1 MPAPKRDS
9 QHRTRARGIARPRDG
24 SLDHRER
31 KHDSIPAANVA
42 SVLSLPPLESQE
54 HHASS
59 PAFMYEPQ
67 PGRALSTGNLSPAPT
82 PLSMVELPHL
92 VAEVG
97 PELAMRE
104 SLWMEGPCL
113 IASALGT
120 DIPVKA
126 TQVSFEE
133 SALDSFTDHGDVSQV
148 KMADQDK
155 ETEDRKDAKHREP
168 LTGTE
173 VVEIFAKKRH
183 LGKLQFFHLQAVNNG
198 PFRPYDLRVVPPNR
212 AGTEHFIFSPSSVLH
227 VQDGC
232 SAGLLSLAEW
242 HREAILWRAL
252 QDIPF
257 FRDYLLRKA
266 FIRWH
271 RSVCKITLQRKG
283 EVLQGLLLM
292 AVPQFRDALFQ
303 FSRLIEEL
311 KGVHWLPQ
319 DECKTYT
326 LLDFQNALM
335 KKNQECRRLL
345 EIFLQYRALILN
357 MVQEDSYGAHQEL
370 QLLVEHSQLSQRSQ
384 PLYLQLAHLR
394 DLRKELGRAE
404 YVLQQLGNMAA
415 LADHMIVQG
424 IVTIAH
430 REVTSFLNNV
440 MKRVQPQ
447 QGSLFQAE
455 LIFGADGQP
464 TLFPPMHLFQE
475 VLRGALL
482 SVANSAL
489 QVFDTCS
496 YCLDAKESVS
506 ASTSLTSAAQ
516 ELSPDLSLTCT
527 SGSNCITAFGEKDSE
542 PTGVSSFSS
551 KREPHCVLS
560 APRLVLPK
568 LTPLMVQGQRLRG
581 QYYPLSSKQLEWQLS
596 LNAGAKE
603 VQKEQA
609 RISQEAG
616 LEIQQLCEGLSW
628 LVDIHLF
635 TSQWSPA
642 SLETMRGMPALRY
655 EEHIQKV
662 RFWTDRVRTVPPSLT
677 TSNKLLIVTCSHIQE
692 KIGPLL
698 NSIEE
703 DVLTLLN
710 EELKLRSENLI
721 LELKR
726 AVEGL
731 RVEPTDFN
739 DFTHY
744 ASMVKR
750 CAKMSDDMQHQLEYL
765 HSLQETVRTNY
776 RQMTPDELLLEEQML
791 DLWDIFVPL
800 LKQGADTVCQRLPSM
815 ADTLDNTFSSLAH
828 DLDEMVTK
836 ATSGP
841 YLDPTQNAA
850 QMLNKLKIMCR
861 QVYAV
866 SARLTELSRTSKS
879 LRGNPLD
886 LTFVTTAKQKM
897 EARKGLWE
905 LMTVSTSQI
914 QEWRL
919 LLFSKFVVSRAQE
932 KVDEWLQ
939 QAVSL
944 ARTIPSRDAVLQ
956 ETLGILER
964 FNQQLPVLAK
974 LSSPTLKHKHWRNIF
989 KGMGLLYAPEWNLTV
1004 ADLMSKKLREHQ
1016 NKISKICQEAKA
1028 EADMEQAFRKL
1039 QRRWEGALFRL
1050 AKFIVTVWQEDKPQ
1064 LGATRRK
1071 KPTNGLVSNY
1081 QTPIQHSRDSGT
1093 FTIIGLETLLAQTQ
1107 DSVMTLS
1114 NMLLSP
1120 HVAEFRLEVEHWV
1133 QLLQEL
1139 EELLDFFERY
1149 QQKWVFLSKMFYE
1162 TTVSVQKAELLNRFL
1177 PVDKTFKEIIQ
1188 TTLRDPHVL
1197 NIVRLRKTT
1206 ELTCCFHGHSL
1217 RVLLI
1222 EGLSTMEGISNQ
1234 LLYLLGSPRRE
1245 FPRLC
1250 FLSDGEVIKLLS
1262 LHPTPSAL
1270 LPLVRKCFRGVR
1282 WLEVDSKTD
1291 MPSDVTDL
1299 SSGLDLSDTQM
1310 CVRGVYGSVREH
1322 VPFLCPLEPNL
1333 NPLVWLC
1340 LLELQ
1345 LQQAMKQLMKQ
1356 CAVARHQFE
1365 LLEPDPEWEKKVGDS
1380 LSHDP
1385 FRYTSPSSS
1394 LRKEEGKE
1402 AKGVNDLPS
1411 MWSIL
1416 SDYPLQCLLVT
1427 EEALWCSEVRT
1438 AYKASAPVKWSRI
1451 KAQNASKLQSLCQAI
1466 QDGITGDIDKSMTT
1480 QRMVTVLHALVLLT
1494 MNHSQQLSRLM
1505 EVKCDLE
1512 SSFEWQSLMKYHL
1525 ITDTQNESTTQEGHH
1540 DLCYVEILGTQ
1551 LPYGYEYLGPEHWI
1565 LVNTPSTDRAILGI
1579 LLALTSYRCGFVSGP
1594 CMSGKRKTVVQLGR
1608 ALGRQVISLQCC
1620 VNTSPSVVQ
1629 QMLFGALQTGAWLV
1643 LDCVDLMTQGVLS
1656 QLGQHL
1662 SDIHQS
1668 LSILQRNTQQKG
1680 FETHT
1685 KPLSSF
1691 SNPDGDGTVSP
1702 RDSHGDIWKECR
1714 KSNELECQISFS
1726 GENIFAK
1733 LSYGC
1738 VIISSR
1744 GYTTEVPEN
1753 LRVATRPISL
1763 AHPDYRIITE
1773 VMLVSLGFSDAVSI
1787 SRRLISLFSLAKD
1800 SLCLPDSVSGEQT
1813 SWMVLLRNVIA
1824 ASGTHL
1830 RSNSRLDVH
1839 MEKVLR
1845 EEPDAPR
1852 LPLDGI
1858 LNPPETDGGDKCPQS
1873 THYKSANQSAA
1884 LMQAVLEEQA
1894 VVNSV
1899 LSILLSAI
1907 FEQKKASQFRTI
1919 FEEIFPV
1926 ARSHPILQQYIEEE
1940 GEQNILK
1947 TAVTEELQQTGF
1959 HADTKV
1965 LRNALTLYQAMKL
1978 SRAVLLVGPAG
1989 SGKTTCYRALAG
2001 ALRRL
2006 AARAEEAEFDEDL
2019 TCEGDGME
2027 TDYQSST
2034 SNWSSVDTV
2043 VLFPNAL
2050 SHEELFGGCYEQQGS
2065 WWDGAF
2071 TKVLRG
2077 SEQHDLSATTTS
2089 KKKKTGG
2096 QTRKGKWLVMDG
2108 EPLGQPGWLDSF
2120 STLCNPEDPFLCLSS
2135 GEKVRPSHKELKLLA
2150 EVTDLGDA
2158 APSAVTRCNLVYLSG
2173 KDLWKAVWKVEMDA
2187 LYREHSLDQGTLK
2200 MWNRLAEDIFSSTLT
2215 FIRHKALTPVMH
2227 SEGDGSSKFSKG
2239 ITYGLQEVNSFIRI
2253 LHALLEQFGKGRG
2266 LKATPRMTDKREM
2279 NPVGAHPTCTDA
2291 LIPST
2296 QQEIQ
2301 ARNLF
2306 LVAYIWGFGGHL
2318 HPRHWPQFD
2327 LLAREALFESRYRVE
2342 VPSEGTVFEHF
2353 FNLSEGMMGDTSNP
2367 INCSRSKSPQMV
2379 YTTVPQYE
2387 KYAYLLDLMLE
2398 AKQPAMLVGEAG
2410 SGKTMLC
2417 HSLLSQDRAHIRL
2430 PASPRLRSTDLRNVL
2445 ESMGC
2450 QKTRLGTMGTM
2461 IKQPGLLLFVDDL
2474 HEAPCDAFGKTS
2486 MALETL
2492 RQCISRG
2499 GVLTSD
2505 GYHFKLFSSGA
2516 ISYLGTCRTSGVGN
2530 QSDCNRIS
2538 SRLSRHFSILVLPS
2552 LSVDVLFSI
2561 HSPQLQNWL
2570 KEFPCMPRYMDMAR
2584 CIITATL
2591 DLYYAVCEQF
2601 QPNVHRPHFLFSMHD
2616 LQKVFHGIC
2625 LWAPR
2630 NSNRQSLQKK
2640 ISLRVLHSS
2649 SALPCFAPATLG
2661 PAANMLNIA
2670 RLWMHECLRTF
2681 GDRLCSED
2689 EGQALVSLI
2698 AKVSERHYSSRMT
2711 VKPQTARAEDTPCAA
2726 STRPSTHIPPP
2737 TPTDYQKT
2745 SHQRPSTPNQPAK
2758 SPLPIKAET
2767 HTEQEEQAECSDRVS
2782 SSDSSSWGS
2791 SEDDLFGE
2799 IYPQKQEND
2808 KKKHVKK
2815 PLKKDVSLFQPT
2827 QLISSSHQALDPSPP
2842 KGPKPVNQSDWK
2854 RSHKLCEQTPQT
2866 EPSPARPLV
2875 PLQLLQDMETTIQH
2889 VVFSVEL
2896 LEPLPSMSQQHNFKR
2911 NSAYLER
2918 DLGLLVQQLAFTV
2931 KSKGEEEE
2939 EEFDD
2944 NYRSTSSYTVHRQR
2958 VCQLVHVLR
2967 ALLIPGGHG
2976 ALFGAVRGTGRKTTV
2991 RLAAYLTGYQLIE
3004 VHPGNE
3010 SQLRE
3015 MLREAGGQAGVHG
3028 GNVVILVHEETSQ
3041 AARDELIVVMA
3052 DGTFPGLY
3060 SDEELKNLVLRINA
3074 LIKNSRNR
3082 LRDDQA
3088 LEKYFR
3094 QTQRNVHVFLLLPFS
3109 PDTSEMLPENASV
3122 TLAVAHMTKA
3132 LSLCCCVEVYQPW
3145 STQSLVEAAFCRLRE
3160 SLQIPD
3166 TESKV
3171 DRDVLVGSI
3180 SEAMAGIHQ
3189 SACKYASILHPDLQP
3204 FSPQTFLE
3212 LIAHFFHLCSHLC
3225 EQGRGQANRVSTIL
3239 ARVKDMTDTAEQN
3252 SQEVVR
3258 LKRKI
3263 AETQKCLYPLQ
3274 RVTDTE
3280 RTLCERARQ
3289 HCLLEENRLS
3299 HLEEQTH
3306 QAQQQAEDAFKE
3318 VSPLYQTALDA
3329 LQSLST
3335 SDLVE
3340 VRRYRFP
3347 PDGVII
3353 VMDAICLLFNRPRN
3367 WESSKQLLGQS
3378 NFFQELEFFD
3388 RSMLSDDLFRQ
3399 LGQIVPQRA
3408 FLPESVRGVS
3418 RACESLCRWVRAVY
3432 QYACVQRHMAPQ
3444 EARKK
3449 QLEVRMAESRARL
3462 RVARLQ
3468 EEEARE
3474 QLEDMERQQQF
3485 LRMDLEE
3492 LTTQLRKA
3500 ETLERKAAAAVQ
3512 QVQCHITDW
3521 TAAAKGSNT
3530 HTYQWICPKWNPIP
3544 YIVHYLG
3551 PGQETEMNNQT
3562 ISGDALLLAAT
3573 ITYLGPFLPDVRM
3586 VLLGKWREL
3595 CLSGHININPEDPR
3609 TSLLPNPASVA
3620 PGPLEAPLHV
3630 PIPMGAELQ
3639 MALARAVGVDHRQV
3653 LGVPPRLV
3661 LKLLL
3666 WGYRGPWAQHWPLL
3680 ADAQQ
3685 HEMSAQ
3691 AMLLTGH
3698 LPGDDTTAQREG
3710 EYELVVSADDPDLLD
3725 KVRQGSEKGLRVLVT
3740 HVERAVPSPEF
3751 LEVLMRPAGSHSPGL
3766 RRPVQT
3772 AHPEFCLFLSTPLPV
3787 RLILNEIHPSILS
3800 EVYVIDLSLSSTE
3813 VQELMLTEL
3822 VQSECLELW
3831 VQHCLV
3837 NTDKKALQD
3846 KLCQEEVSLMEYI
3859 LQSFTPLLQ
3868 DPEFLPRVSACQ
3880 TASQKLQAEI
3890 MELSLELERHKPLLA
3905 DFHRVAGLATALYQ
3919 ALQEVARLSPF
3930 YLFPLRNF
3938 LFAVRGTL
3946 VLKGRPDVTFS
3957 GEVVTG
3963 AVMAEITHRMVSH
3976 LLAQYRPCLFQSHA
3990 TLLRLLV
3997 SVALFLHN
4005 EDCSE
4010 VERLAFLRGLGD
4022 MDLPVDASTPTSPPP
4037 STSPSQHH
4045 VLPSWVPPH
4054 THTEVLRLH
4063 NIPAFTGLLSSLATS
4078 PSQWQEYL
4086 RFPSSTVVG
4095 PVPCRS
4101 HSHLSTLQRALLWK
4115 TMLPHCLAAVAED
4128 LAACHLGQPVRSA
4141 VAGAPHTGSP
4151 EALSRFLN
4159 KHNGPVIVTLP
4170 GPSRDGWA
4178 SIQPL
4183 HWLKQVSQYQT
4194 DKRGVKVISFGAKC
4208 QKEVIL
4214 SALKIAVRDGNWLVF
4229 NNCHLLDQWDDEV
4242 VCQLN
4247 QLISCAAKGH
4257 QTDVETEGL
4266 IPVGLCAG
4274 SRVHPRFRLWF
4285 ITRGYNPLSIPASM
4299 RVCALRLVCDSP
4311 WDVKEELCSSLRQVV
4326 SVTSSA
4332 PTSGVTACTMEPM
4345 LRAAILHS
4353 VLLQRQAYKH
4363 LGQGNIYHWTQEDLL
4378 ALVDAQVRIAK
4389 VCGNPTGALEY
4400 IAANLV
4406 YGGHVADLADLEA
4419 VESVSRACLRAA
4431 PPLWGSGPHT
4441 LSDIIHIPS
4450 RCDLS
4455 GLLQSLEQ
4463 RVQALANTS
4472 DPLVLGFSA
4481 GLAEELVKV
4490 HSHTL
4495 NTLLQDSQ
4503 KPFGRVWSTNKL
4515 THPALLPDFTQAR
4528 DRLLALKE
4536 SLGRKDDIRVVSVGA
4551 PSLGPLR
4558 YFLQAEWDGL
4568 VDVVSS
4574 LHSELNQPMRN
4585 SKPTVSSLLT
4595 VSSLFRLERRAEL
4608 LKAYLCDKATSGP
4621 SNAYRLSAF
4630 SNARG
4635 FLGALIREAAHAK
4648 QRDISNISLHFQV
4661 LSATTSPAS
4670 LPLSGVYLCGLEL
4683 RGALWD
4689 TRLGALQDTLS
4700 PQPCLL
4706 PLLWVRA
4713 RVRNTDTVRAPDSP
4727 PCNTS
4732 SLPLYHC
4739 PLYLDREHGDSRY
4752 WELAENN
4759 IITRVPLLAKL
4770 DPVLCTLR
4778 RVRLVSTL

>member
-24 SLDHRER
+24 SLGHRGR
-31 KHDSIPAANVA
+31 KNDSIPAANVA

-242 HREAILWRAL
+242 HREAMLWRAL

-335 KKNQECRRLL
+335 KNNQECRRLL

-370 QLLVEHSQLSQRSQ
+370 QLRVERSQLSQRSQ
-384 PLYLQLAHLR
+384 PLYLQLGHLR

-516 ELSPDLSLTCT
+516 ELSPDLSLACT
-527 SGSNCITAFGEKDSE
+527 SGTNCITAFGEKDSE

-603 VQKEQA
+603 VQREQA
-609 RISQEAG
+609 RITQEAG

-939 QAVSL
+939 QAVSQ

-1028 EADMEQAFRKL
+1028 EADMEQTFRKL

-1081 QTPIQHSRDSGT
+1081 QTPKQHSRDSGT

-1356 CAVARHQFE
+1356 CAVARQQFE
-1365 LLEPDPEWEKKVGDS
+1365 LLEPDPEWEKKVRDS

-1411 MWSIL
+1411 MLSIL

-1438 AYKASAPVKWSRI
+1438 AYKASAPVKWPRI

-1668 LSILQRNTQQKG
+1668 MSILQRNTQQK
-1680 FETHT
+1680 
-1685 KPLSSF
+1685 
-1691 SNPDGDGTVSP
+1691 
-1702 RDSHGDIWKECR
+1702 ECR
-1714 KSNELECQISFS
+1714 KFNELECQMSFS

-1744 GYTTEVPEN
+1744 GYTTDVPEN

-1830 RSNSRLDVH
+1830 RSNSRLD
-1839 MEKVLR
+1839 
-1845 EEPDAPR
+1845 
-1852 LPLDGI
+1852 
-1858 LNPPETDGGDKCPQS
+1858 S
-1873 THYKSANQSAA
+1873 THYKGANQSAA

-2089 KKKKTGG
+2089 KKKKT
-2096 QTRKGKWLVMDG
+2096 RKGKWLVMDG

-2200 MWNRLAEDIFSSTLT
+2200 MWNRLAEDLFSSTLT

-2279 NPVGAHPTCTDA
+2279 NPVGAHPTCPDA

-2417 HSLLSQDRAHIRL
+2417 HSLLSQDRAHICL

-2689 EGQALVSLI
+2689 EGQALVSLM

-2737 TPTDYQKT
+2737 TPTDYQKS
-2745 SHQRPSTPNQPAK
+2745 SHQRPSTPKKPAM
-2758 SPLPIKAET
+2758 SPLPMKAET
-2767 HTEQEEQAECSDRVS
+2767 HTEQEEQAEFSDRVR

-2791 SEDDLFGE
+2791 SEDDLFGD
-2799 IYPQKQEND
+2799 IYPKKQEND

-2866 EPSPARPLV
+2866 EPSPPRALV

-2931 KSKGEEEE
+2931 KSKEEEEE

-3015 MLREAGGQAGVHG
+3015 MLREAGGHAGVHG

-3041 AARDELIVVMA
+3041 AARDELMVVMA

-3109 PDTSEMLPENASV
+3109 PDTSELPPENASV

-3166 TESKV
+3166 TEV

-3462 RVARLQ
+3462 CVARLQ

-3485 LRMDLEE
+3485 LRLDLEE

-3512 QVQCHITDW
+3512 
-3521 TAAAKGSNT
+3521 
-3530 HTYQWICPKWNPIP
+3530 
-3544 YIVHYLG
+3544 
-3551 PGQETEMNNQT
+3551 QETEMNNQT

-3609 TSLLPNPASVA
+3609 TSLLPNPASIA
-3620 PGPLEAPLHV
+3620 PGPPGALEAPLHV

-4005 EDCSE
+4005 EGCSE

-4022 MDLPVDASTPTSPPP
+4022 MDLPVDASTPVSPPP

-4159 KHNGPVIVTLP
+4159 KHNGPVIITLP

-4214 SALKIAVRDGNWLVF
+4214 SALKIAVHDGNWLVF

-4247 QLISCAAKGH
+4247 QLISCADK
-4257 QTDVETEGL
+4257 
-4266 IPVGLCAG
+4266 G

-4345 LRAAILHS
+4345 LRSAILHS

-4406 YGGHVADLADLEA
+4406 YGGHVADLADLAA
-4419 VESVSRACLRAA
+4419 VESVSRACLRAT

-4503 KPFGRVWSTNKL
+4503 KPFGRVRSTNKL
-4515 THPALLPDFTQAR
+4515 THPALLPDFNQAR

-4574 LHSELNQPMRN
+4574 LHSEFNQPMRN

-4608 LKAYLCDKATSGP
+4608 LKAYLCDKATNGP

-4661 LSATTSPAS
+4661 LSAATSPAS

-4727 PCNTS
+4727 PCNAS

-4739 PLYLDREHGDSRY
+4739 PLYLDGEHGDSRY

-4759 IITRVPLLAKL
+4759 VITRVPLLAKL

>member
-1 MPAPKRDS
+1 MPVPKRDS

-24 SLDHRER
+24 SLDHKGR
-31 KHDSIPAANVA
+31 KKDPIPAANVA

-82 PLSMVELPHL
+82 PLSMVELPRL

-97 PELAMRE
+97 PELAMGE
-104 SLWMEGPCL
+104 SLWMEGPRL

-120 DIPVKA
+120 DIPVKV

-133 SALDSFTDHGDVSQV
+133 SALDSFTGHGDVSRV
-148 KMADQDK
+148 KTADQDK
-155 ETEDRKDAKHREP
+155 ETEAGKDDKHREP

-212 AGTEHFIFSPSSVLH
+212 AGTEHFIFSPTSVLH

-242 HREAILWRAL
+242 HREAVLWRAL

-257 FRDYLLRKA
+257 FRNYLLRKA

-271 RSVCKITLQRKG
+271 RSVCKITLQRKC

-326 LLDFQNALM
+326 LLDFQSALM
-335 KKNQECRRLL
+335 KKNQECCRLL

-357 MVQEDSYGAHQEL
+357 MVQEDSYGSHQEL
-370 QLLVEHSQLSQRSQ
+370 QLRVEHSQLNQRSQ

-415 LADHMIVQG
+415 LADQMIVQG
-424 IVTIAH
+424 LVTITH

-440 MKRVQPQ
+440 MKREQPQ

-496 YCLDAKESVS
+496 YSLDAKDSVS
-506 ASTSLTSAAQ
+506 TSTSLTSAAQ
-516 ELSPDLSLTCT
+516 ELSPDLSMACT
-527 SGSNCITAFGEKDSE
+527 SGTNCITAFGEKNSE

-581 QYYPLSSKQLEWQLS
+581 QYYPLSRKQLEWQLS

-603 VQKEQA
+603 VQREQA
-609 RISQEAG
+609 RITQEAG
-616 LEIQQLCEGLSW
+616 LEIQQLCEGHSW

-642 SLETMRGMPALRY
+642 SLETMRGMPALHY

-662 RFWTDRVRTVPPSLT
+662 RFWTDRVRSVPPSLT
-677 TSNKLLIVTCSHIQE
+677 TFNKLLIVNCSHIQE

-703 DVLTLLN
+703 DVLTLLI

-750 CAKMSDDMQHQLEYL
+750 CAKMSDDMQQQLEYL

-800 LKQGADTVCQRLPSM
+800 LKQGAETVCQRLPSM

-861 QVYAV
+861 QVNAV
-866 SARLTELSRTSKS
+866 SAHLTELSRTSKS

-886 LTFVTTAKQKM
+886 LTFVTAARQKM

-905 LMTVSTSQI
+905 LMTVSAAQI

-944 ARTIPSRDAVLQ
+944 ARTIPSQDAVLQ
-956 ETLGILER
+956 ETLGILEC

-1016 NKISKICQEAKA
+1016 NKISKIYQEAKA

-1039 QRRWEGALFRL
+1039 QRRWEAALFRL

-1081 QTPIQHSRDSGT
+1081 QTPKQHSRDSGT
-1093 FTIIGLETLLAQTQ
+1093 FTIIGLETLLAQTE

-1120 HVAEFRLEVEHWV
+1120 HVAEFRPEVEHWV

-1162 TTVSVQKAELLNRFL
+1162 TTVSVQKAELLDKFR

-1188 TTLRDPHVL
+1188 TTLSDPHVL

-1206 ELTCCFHGHSL
+1206 ELTCCFHGHCL
-1217 RVLLI
+1217 RVLLV

-1234 LLYLLGSPRRE
+1234 LLYLLGSPRGE

-1291 MPSDVTDL
+1291 MPPDVTDL

-1310 CVRGVYGSVREH
+1310 CVQGVYGSAREH

-1345 LQQAMKQLMKQ
+1345 LQQAMMQLMKQ
-1356 CAVARHQFE
+1356 CAVARQQVE
-1365 LLEPDPEWEKKVGDS
+1365 LLELDPEREKKVGDS
-1380 LSHDP
+1380 PSPDP
-1385 FRYTSPSSS
+1385 FRYTSPSNS

-1402 AKGVNDLPS
+1402 AKSVNDLSS

-1416 SDYPLQCLLVT
+1416 SEYPLQCLLVA
-1427 EEALWCSEVRT
+1427 EEALWCSEVRR
-1438 AYKASAPVKWSRI
+1438 AYQASAPVKWPRI

-1480 QRMVTVLHALVLLT
+1480 HRMVTVLHALVLLT

-1525 ITDTQNESTTQEGHH
+1525 ITDTQTESTTQEGHH

-1620 VNTSPSVVQ
+1620 VNTSPSIVQ

-1668 LSILQRNTQQKG
+1668 LSFLQRNTQQKG

-1685 KPLSSF
+1685 KPSSSF
-1691 SNPDGDGTVSP
+1691 SYPNGDGTVSP
-1702 RDSHGDIWKECR
+1702 RDSHGNIRKEC
-1714 KSNELECQISFS
+1714 KMSNELECQMSFS
-1726 GENIFAK
+1726 GKNIFAK

-1858 LNPPETDGGDKCPQS
+1858 LKPPETVGGDKGPQS
-1873 THYKSANQSAA
+1873 THYKRANQSAA

-1899 LSILLSAI
+1899 LSVLLSAI

-1919 FEEIFPV
+1919 FEEIFPM

-1940 GEQNILK
+1940 GEQNLLK
-1947 TAVTEELQQTGF
+1947 SAVTEELQQIGF
-1959 HADTKV
+1959 HADTRV

-2006 AARAEEAEFDEDL
+2006 AARAEKAEFDEDL
-2019 TCEGDGME
+2019 TSEGDGTE

-2071 TKVLRG
+2071 TKVLRD
-2077 SEQHDLSATTTS
+2077 SERHDFSATATS
-2089 KKKKTGG
+2089 KKKKKGG

-2108 EPLGQPGWLDSF
+2108 EPLGQPGWLDPF

-2200 MWNRLAEDIFSSTLT
+2200 MWNRLAEDLFSSTLT
-2215 FIRHKALTPVMH
+2215 FIRHKALTPVMQG
-2227 SEGDGSSKFSKG
+2227 EGDGSSKFSKG

-2266 LKATPRMTDKREM
+2266 LKATPRTTDKREI

-2353 FNLSEGMMGDTSNP
+2353 FNLSEGMIGDTSNP
-2367 INCSRSKSPQMV
+2367 INCSRSKSPQMA

-2387 KYAYLLDLMLE
+2387 KYAYLLELMLE
-2398 AKQPAMLVGEAG
+2398 AHQPAMLVGEAG

-2417 HSLLSQDRAHIRL
+2417 HSLLSQDRPHIRL

-2461 IKQPGLLLFVDDL
+2461 LKQPGLLLFVDDL

-2530 QSDCNRIS
+2530 QSDCNQIS

-2561 HSPQLQNWL
+2561 HSPRLQNWL
-2570 KEFPCMPRYMDMAR
+2570 KEFPCMPRYTDMAR

-2591 DLYYAVCEQF
+2591 DLYYAVCEEF

-2616 LQKVFHGIC
+2616 LQKVFQGIC

-2630 NSNRQSLQKK
+2630 NYNRQPLQKK
-2640 ISLRVLHSS
+2640 VSLRVVHSS
-2649 SALPCFAPATLG
+2649 SALPSFAPATLG

-2689 EGQALVSLI
+2689 EGQALVSLM
-2698 AKVSERHYSSRMT
+2698 AKVSERHYSSRMR
-2711 VKPQTARAEDTPCAA
+2711 VKPQTARAEDTPGAA
-2726 STRPSTHIPPP
+2726 STRPSTYTPPP
-2737 TPTDYQKT
+2737 TPTDYQKS
-2745 SHQRPSTPNQPAK
+2745 SHQRPSTPKQPAK
-2758 SPLPIKAET
+2758 SPLPMKAET
-2767 HTEQEEQAECSDRVS
+2767 ITEQEEQAEFSDRVS

-2799 IYPQKQEND
+2799 IYPKKQENV

-2815 PLKKDVSLFQPT
+2815 PLKEDMSFFQLT
-2827 QLISSSHQALDPSPP
+2827 QLTSSSHQALNPSPP

-2866 EPSPARPLV
+2866 EPSPARSLV
-2875 PLQLLQDMETTIQH
+2875 PLQLLQDMETAIQH

-2931 KSKGEEEE
+2931 KSKEEEEE

-2944 NYRSTSSYTVHRQR
+2944 NYSSTSCYTVHRQR

-2991 RLAAYLTGYQLIE
+2991 RLAAYLTGYQLME

-3041 AARDELIVVMA
+3041 AARDELLVVMA

-3074 LIKNSRNR
+3074 VVKNSRNR

-3109 PDTSEMLPENASV
+3109 PDTSEMHPENASV

-3132 LSLCCCVEVYQPW
+3132 LNLCCCVEVYQPW
-3145 STQSLVEAAFCRLRE
+3145 STQSLVEAASRRLRE
-3160 SLQIPD
+3160 NLQIPD

-3171 DRDVLVGSI
+3171 DRDGLVASI

-3239 ARVKDMTDTAEQN
+3239 ARVKDMTDTAEQH

-3263 AETQKCLYPLQ
+3263 AETQQCLYPLQ

-3280 RTLCERARQ
+3280 RTLCEQARQ

-3306 QAQQQAEDAFKE
+3306 QAQQQAEHAFKE

-3335 SDLVE
+3335 SGLVE

-3388 RSMLSDDLFRQ
+3388 CSMLSDDLFRQ
-3399 LGQIVPQRA
+3399 LGQIVQQRA
-3408 FLPESVRGVS
+3408 FLPESVRGMS

-3492 LTTQLRKA
+3492 LTAQLRKA
-3500 ETLERKAAAAVQ
+3500 ETLEREAAAAVQ

-3521 TAAAKGSNT
+3521 TAAAK
-3530 HTYQWICPKWNPIP
+3530 
-3544 YIVHYLG
+3544 
-3551 PGQETEMNNQT
+3551 ETEMNNQT

-3573 ITYLGPFLPDVRM
+3573 ITYLGPFVPD
-3586 VLLGKWREL
+3586 
-3595 CLSGHININPEDPR
+3595 D
-3609 TSLLPNPASVA
+3609 
-3620 PGPLEAPLHV
+3620 
-3630 PIPMGAELQ
+3630 
-3639 MALARAVGVDHRQV
+3639 
-3653 LGVPPRLV
+3653 
-3661 LKLLL
+3661 
-3666 WGYRGPWAQHWPLL
+3666 
-3680 ADAQQ
+3680 
-3685 HEMSAQ
+3685 
-3691 AMLLTGH
+3691 
-3698 LPGDDTTAQREG
+3698 
-3710 EYELVVSADDPDLLD
+3710 
-3725 KVRQGSEKGLRVLVT
+3725 
-3740 HVERAVPSPEF
+3740 
-3751 LEVLMRPAGSHSPGL
+3751 
-3766 RRPVQT
+3766 
-3772 AHPEFCLFLSTPLPV
+3772 LSTP
-3787 RLILNEIHPSILS
+3787 
-3800 EVYVIDLSLSSTE
+3800 
-3813 VQELMLTEL
+3813 
-3822 VQSECLELW
+3822 
-3831 VQHCLV
+3831 
-3837 NTDKKALQD
+3837 
-3846 KLCQEEVSLMEYI
+3846 
-3859 LQSFTPLLQ
+3859 
-3868 DPEFLPRVSACQ
+3868 
-3880 TASQKLQAEI
+3880 
-3890 MELSLELERHKPLLA
+3890 
-3905 DFHRVAGLATALYQ
+3905 
-3919 ALQEVARLSPF
+3919 
-3930 YLFPLRNF
+3930 
-3938 LFAVRGTL
+3938 
-3946 VLKGRPDVTFS
+3946 
-3957 GEVVTG
+3957 
-3963 AVMAEITHRMVSH
+3963 
-3976 LLAQYRPCLFQSHA
+3976 
-3990 TLLRLLV
+3990 
-3997 SVALFLHN
+3997 
-4005 EDCSE
+4005 
-4010 VERLAFLRGLGD
+4010 
-4022 MDLPVDASTPTSPPP
+4022 
-4037 STSPSQHH
+4037 
-4045 VLPSWVPPH
+4045 
-4054 THTEVLRLH
+4054 
-4063 NIPAFTGLLSSLATS
+4063 
-4078 PSQWQEYL
+4078 
-4086 RFPSSTVVG
+4086 
-4095 PVPCRS
+4095 
-4101 HSHLSTLQRALLWK
+4101 
-4115 TMLPHCLAAVAED
+4115 
-4128 LAACHLGQPVRSA
+4128 
-4141 VAGAPHTGSP
+4141 
-4151 EALSRFLN
+4151 
-4159 KHNGPVIVTLP
+4159 
-4170 GPSRDGWA
+4170 
-4178 SIQPL
+4178 
-4183 HWLKQVSQYQT
+4183 
-4194 DKRGVKVISFGAKC
+4194 
-4208 QKEVIL
+4208 
-4214 SALKIAVRDGNWLVF
+4214 
-4229 NNCHLLDQWDDEV
+4229 
-4242 VCQLN
+4242 
-4247 QLISCAAKGH
+4247 
-4257 QTDVETEGL
+4257 
-4266 IPVGLCAG
+4266 
-4274 SRVHPRFRLWF
+4274 
-4285 ITRGYNPLSIPASM
+4285 
-4299 RVCALRLVCDSP
+4299 
-4311 WDVKEELCSSLRQVV
+4311 
-4326 SVTSSA
+4326 
-4332 PTSGVTACTMEPM
+4332 
-4345 LRAAILHS
+4345 
-4353 VLLQRQAYKH
+4353 
-4363 LGQGNIYHWTQEDLL
+4363 
-4378 ALVDAQVRIAK
+4378 
-4389 VCGNPTGALEY
+4389 
-4400 IAANLV
+4400 
-4406 YGGHVADLADLEA
+4406 
-4419 VESVSRACLRAA
+4419 
-4431 PPLWGSGPHT
+4431 
-4441 LSDIIHIPS
+4441 
-4450 RCDLS
+4450 
-4455 GLLQSLEQ
+4455 
-4463 RVQALANTS
+4463 
-4472 DPLVLGFSA
+4472 
-4481 GLAEELVKV
+4481 
-4490 HSHTL
+4490 
-4495 NTLLQDSQ
+4495 
-4503 KPFGRVWSTNKL
+4503 
-4515 THPALLPDFTQAR
+4515 
-4528 DRLLALKE
+4528 
-4536 SLGRKDDIRVVSVGA
+4536 
-4551 PSLGPLR
+4551 
-4558 YFLQAEWDGL
+4558 
-4568 VDVVSS
+4568 
-4574 LHSELNQPMRN
+4574 
-4585 SKPTVSSLLT
+4585 
-4595 VSSLFRLERRAEL
+4595 
-4608 LKAYLCDKATSGP
+4608 
-4621 SNAYRLSAF
+4621 
-4630 SNARG
+4630 
-4635 FLGALIREAAHAK
+4635 
-4648 QRDISNISLHFQV
+4648 
-4661 LSATTSPAS
+4661 
-4670 LPLSGVYLCGLEL
+4670 
-4683 RGALWD
+4683 
-4689 TRLGALQDTLS
+4689 
-4700 PQPCLL
+4700 
-4706 PLLWVRA
+4706 
-4713 RVRNTDTVRAPDSP
+4713 
-4727 PCNTS
+4727 
-4732 SLPLYHC
+4732 
-4739 PLYLDREHGDSRY
+4739 
-4752 WELAENN
+4752 
-4759 IITRVPLLAKL
+4759 
-4770 DPVLCTLR
+4770 
-4778 RVRLVSTL
+4778 

>member
-1 MPAPKRDS
+1 MPVPKRDS

-24 SLDHRER
+24 SLDHKGR
-31 KHDSIPAANVA
+31 KKDPIPAANVA

-82 PLSMVELPHL
+82 PLSMVELPRL

-97 PELAMRE
+97 PELAMGE
-104 SLWMEGPCL
+104 SLWMEGPRL

-120 DIPVKA
+120 DIPVKV

-133 SALDSFTDHGDVSQV
+133 SALDSFTGHGDVSRV
-148 KMADQDK
+148 KTADQDK
-155 ETEDRKDAKHREP
+155 ETEAGKDDKHREP

-212 AGTEHFIFSPSSVLH
+212 AGTEHFIFSPTSVLH

-242 HREAILWRAL
+242 HREAVL
-252 QDIPF
+252 
-257 FRDYLLRKA
+257 
-266 FIRWH
+266 WH
-271 RSVCKITLQRKG
+271 RSVCKITLQRKC

-292 AVPQFRDALFQ
+292 AVPQ
-303 FSRLIEEL
+303 LIEEL

-326 LLDFQNALM
+326 LLDFQSALM
-335 KKNQECRRLL
+335 KKNQECCRLL

-357 MVQEDSYGAHQEL
+357 MVQEDSYGSHQEL
-370 QLLVEHSQLSQRSQ
+370 QLRVEHSQLNQRSQ

-415 LADHMIVQG
+415 LADQMIVQG
-424 IVTIAH
+424 LVTITH
-430 REVTSFLNNV
+430 RE
-440 MKRVQPQ
+440 REQPQ

-482 SVANSAL
+482 SV
-489 QVFDTCS
+489 FDTCS
-496 YCLDAKESVS
+496 YSLDAKDSVS
-506 ASTSLTSAAQ
+506 TSTSLTSAAQ
-516 ELSPDLSLTCT
+516 ELSPDLSMACT
-527 SGSNCITAFGEKDSE
+527 SGTNCITAFGEKNSE

-581 QYYPLSSKQLEWQLS
+581 QYYPLSRKQLEWQLS

-603 VQKEQA
+603 VQREQA
-609 RISQEAG
+609 RITQEAG
-616 LEIQQLCEGLSW
+616 LEIQQLCEGHSW

-642 SLETMRGMPALRY
+642 SLETMRGMPALHY

-662 RFWTDRVRTVPPSLT
+662 RFWTDRVRSVPPSLT
-677 TSNKLLIVTCSHIQE
+677 TFNKLLIVNCSHIQE
-692 KIGPLL
+692 KIG
-698 NSIEE
+698 
-703 DVLTLLN
+703 
-710 EELKLRSENLI
+710 ELKLRSENLI

-750 CAKMSDDMQHQLEYL
+750 CAKMSDDMQQQLEYL

-800 LKQGADTVCQRLPSM
+800 LKQGAETVCQRLPSM

-861 QVYAV
+861 QVNAV
-866 SARLTELSRTSKS
+866 SAHLTELSRTSKS

-886 LTFVTTAKQKM
+886 LTFVTAARQKM

-905 LMTVSTSQI
+905 LMTVSAAQI

-919 LLFSKFVVSRAQE
+919 LLFSK
-932 KVDEWLQ
+932 
-939 QAVSL
+939 
-944 ARTIPSRDAVLQ
+944 
-956 ETLGILER
+956 ETLGILEC

-989 KGMGLLYAPEWNLTV
+989 KGMGLLYAPEWNLT
-1004 ADLMSKKLREHQ
+1004 
-1016 NKISKICQEAKA
+1016 IYQEAKA

-1039 QRRWEGALFRL
+1039 QRRWEAALFRL

-1081 QTPIQHSRDSGT
+1081 QTPKQHSRDSGT
-1093 FTIIGLETLLAQTQ
+1093 FTIIGLETLLAQTE

-1120 HVAEFRLEVEHWV
+1120 H
-1133 QLLQEL
+1133 
-1139 EELLDFFERY
+1139 ELLDFFERY

-1162 TTVSVQKAELLNRFL
+1162 TTVSVQKAELLDKFR

-1188 TTLRDPHVL
+1188 TTLSDPHVL

-1206 ELTCCFHGHSL
+1206 ELTCCFHGHYL
-1217 RVLLI
+1217 RVLLV

-1234 LLYLLGSPRRE
+1234 LLYLLGSPRGE

-1291 MPSDVTDL
+1291 MPPDVTDL

-1310 CVRGVYGSVREH
+1310 CVQGVYGSAREH

-1345 LQQAMKQLMKQ
+1345 LQQAMMQLMKQ
-1356 CAVARHQFE
+1356 CAVARQQVE
-1365 LLEPDPEWEKKVGDS
+1365 LLELDPEREKKVGDS
-1380 LSHDP
+1380 PSPDP
-1385 FRYTSPSSS
+1385 FRYTSPSNS

-1402 AKGVNDLPS
+1402 AKSVNDLSS

-1416 SDYPLQCLLVT
+1416 SEYPLQCLLVA
-1427 EEALWCSEVRT
+1427 EEALWCSEVRR
-1438 AYKASAPVKWSRI
+1438 AYQASAPVKWPRI

-1480 QRMVTVLHALVLLT
+1480 HRMVTVLHALVLLT

-1505 EVKCDLE
+1505 EVKCDLK

-1525 ITDTQNESTTQEGHH
+1525 ITDTQTESTTQEGHH

-1620 VNTSPSVVQ
+1620 VNTSPSIVQ

-1668 LSILQRNTQQKG
+1668 LSFLQRNTQQKG

-1685 KPLSSF
+1685 KPSSSF
-1691 SNPDGDGTVSP
+1691 SYPNGDGTVSP
-1702 RDSHGDIWKECR
+1702 RDSHGNIRKEC
-1714 KSNELECQISFS
+1714 KMSNELECQMSFS
-1726 GENIFAK
+1726 GKNIFAK

-1858 LNPPETDGGDKCPQS
+1858 LKPPETVGGDKGPQS
-1873 THYKSANQSAA
+1873 THYKRANQSAA

-1899 LSILLSAI
+1899 LSVLLSAI

-1919 FEEIFPV
+1919 FEEIFPM

-1940 GEQNILK
+1940 GEQNLLK
-1947 TAVTEELQQTGF
+1947 SAVTEELQQIGF
-1959 HADTKV
+1959 HADTRV

-2006 AARAEEAEFDEDL
+2006 AARAEKAEFDEDL
-2019 TCEGDGME
+2019 TSEGDGTE

-2071 TKVLRG
+2071 TKVLRD
-2077 SEQHDLSATTTS
+2077 SERHDFSATATS
-2089 KKKKTGG
+2089 KKKKKGG

-2108 EPLGQPGWLDSF
+2108 EPLGQPGWLDPF

-2200 MWNRLAEDIFSSTLT
+2200 MWNRLAEDLFSSTLT
-2215 FIRHKALTPVMH
+2215 FIRHKALTPVMQG
-2227 SEGDGSSKFSKG
+2227 EGDGSSKFSKG

-2266 LKATPRMTDKREM
+2266 LKATPRTTDKREI

-2353 FNLSEGMMGDTSNP
+2353 FNLSEGMIGDTSNP
-2367 INCSRSKSPQMV
+2367 INCSRSKSPQMA
-2379 YTTVPQYE
+2379 YTTVPQ
-2387 KYAYLLDLMLE
+2387 
-2398 AKQPAMLVGEAG
+2398 
-2410 SGKTMLC
+2410 
-2417 HSLLSQDRAHIRL
+2417 DRPHIRL

-2461 IKQPGLLLFVDDL
+2461 LKQPGLLLFVDDL

-2530 QSDCNRIS
+2530 QSDCNQIS

-2561 HSPQLQNWL
+2561 HSPRLQNWL
-2570 KEFPCMPRYMDMAR
+2570 KEFPCMPRYTDMAR

-2591 DLYYAVCEQF
+2591 DLYYAVCEEF

-2616 LQKVFHGIC
+2616 LQKVFQGIC

-2630 NSNRQSLQKK
+2630 NYNRQPLQKK
-2640 ISLRVLHSS
+2640 VSLRVVHSS
-2649 SALPCFAPATLG
+2649 SALPSFAPATLG

-2689 EGQALVSLI
+2689 EGQALVSLM
-2698 AKVSERHYSSRMT
+2698 AKVSERHYSSRMR
-2711 VKPQTARAEDTPCAA
+2711 VKPQTARAEDTPGAA
-2726 STRPSTHIPPP
+2726 STRPSTYTPPP
-2737 TPTDYQKT
+2737 TPTDYQKS
-2745 SHQRPSTPNQPAK
+2745 SHQRPSTPKQPAK
-2758 SPLPIKAET
+2758 SPLPMKAET
-2767 HTEQEEQAECSDRVS
+2767 ITEQEEQAEFSDRVS

-2799 IYPQKQEND
+2799 IYPKKQENV

-2815 PLKKDVSLFQPT
+2815 PLKEDMSFFQLT
-2827 QLISSSHQALDPSPP
+2827 QLTSSSHQALNPSPP

-2866 EPSPARPLV
+2866 EPSPARSLV
-2875 PLQLLQDMETTIQH
+2875 PLQLLQDMETAIQH

-2931 KSKGEEEE
+2931 KSKEEEEE

-2944 NYRSTSSYTVHRQR
+2944 NYSSTSCYTVHRQR

-2991 RLAAYLTGYQLIE
+2991 RLAAYLTGYQLME

-3041 AARDELIVVMA
+3041 AARDELLVVMA

-3074 LIKNSRNR
+3074 VVKNSRNR

-3109 PDTSEMLPENASV
+3109 PDTSEMHPENASV

-3145 STQSLVEAAFCRLRE
+3145 STQ
-3160 SLQIPD
+3160 
-3166 TESKV
+3166 
-3171 DRDVLVGSI
+3171 
-3180 SEAMAGIHQ
+3180 
-3189 SACKYASILHPDLQP
+3189 
-3204 FSPQTFLE
+3204 
-3212 LIAHFFHLCSHLC
+3212 
-3225 EQGRGQANRVSTIL
+3225 VSTIL
-3239 ARVKDMTDTAEQN
+3239 ARVKDMTDTAEQH

-3263 AETQKCLYPLQ
+3263 AETQQ

-3280 RTLCERARQ
+3280 RTLCEQARQ

-3306 QAQQQAEDAFKE
+3306 QAQQQAEHAFKE
-3318 VSPLYQTALDA
+3318 TALDA

-3335 SDLVE
+3335 SGLVE

-3388 RSMLSDDLFRQ
+3388 CSMLSDDLFRQ
-3399 LGQIVPQRA
+3399 LGQIVQQRA

-3492 LTTQLRKA
+3492 LTAQLRKA
-3500 ETLERKAAAAVQ
+3500 ETLEREAAAAVQ

-3521 TAAAKGSNT
+3521 TAAAK
-3530 HTYQWICPKWNPIP
+3530 
-3544 YIVHYLG
+3544 
-3551 PGQETEMNNQT
+3551 ETEMNNQT

-3573 ITYLGPFLPDVRM
+3573 ITYLGPFVPDVRM

-3609 TSLLPNPASVA
+3609 TSLLPNSASVA
-3620 PGPLEAPLHV
+3620 PGPPGAPLHV

-3639 MALARAVGVDHRQV
+3639 MALARAVGVDQRLV
-3653 LGVPPRLV
+3653 LGVPPRL
-3661 LKLLL
+3661 
-3666 WGYRGPWAQHWPLL
+3666 
-3680 ADAQQ
+3680 
-3685 HEMSAQ
+3685 
-3691 AMLLTGH
+3691 

-3725 KVRQGSEKGLRVLVT
+3725 KVRQGAEKGLRVLVT

-3751 LEVLMRPAGSHSPGL
+3751 LEVLVRPAGSRSPGL

-3800 EVYVIDLSLSSTE
+3800 EVRVIDLSLSSTE

-3831 VQHCLV
+3831 VQQCLV

-3846 KLCQEEVSLMEYI
+3846 KLCQEE
-3859 LQSFTPLLQ
+3859 

-3880 TASQKLQAEI
+3880 TACQKLQAEI
-3890 MELSLELERHKPLLA
+3890 MELSMELERHKPLLA

-3957 GEVVTG
+3957 GEVVTA

-4005 EDCSE
+4005 EGCSE
-4010 VERLAFLRGLGD
+4010 VERLAFLRGLGE
-4022 MDLPVDASTPTSPPP
+4022 MDLPVDASTPASPPP

-4045 VLPSWVPPH
+4045 VLLGWMPPH
-4054 THTEVLRLH
+4054 THTEVLRLQ
-4063 NIPAFTGLLSSLATS
+4063 NIPAFKGLLSSLATS

-4095 PVPCRS
+4095 PVPCHS
-4101 HSHLSTLQRALLWK
+4101 HSHLSMLQRALLWK
-4115 TMLPHCLAAVAED
+4115 TMLPHSLAAVAED
-4128 LAACHLGQPVRSA
+4128 LAACHLGQPVQSA
-4141 VAGAPHTGSP
+4141 VTGAPHTGSP

-4159 KHNGPVIVTLP
+4159 KHDGPVIVTLP

-4183 HWLKQVSQYQT
+4183 HWLKQV
-4194 DKRGVKVISFGAKC
+4194 KVISFGAKC
-4208 QKEVIL
+4208 QKEAIL
-4214 SALKIAVRDGNWLVF
+4214 SALKIAVHDGHWLVF
-4229 NNCHLLDQWDDEV
+4229 NNCHLLEQWDEEV
-4242 VCQLN
+4242 MCQLN

-4274 SRVHPRFRLWF
+4274 SRVHSRFRLWF
-4285 ITRGYNPLSIPASM
+4285 ITRGYTPLSIPASM

-4326 SVTSSA
+4326 SVTLSA
-4332 PTSGVTACTMEPM
+4332 PSSGVTACTMEPM

-4353 VLLQRQAYKH
+4353 VLLQRQAYKY

-4389 VCGNPTGALEY
+4389 VCGDPTGALEY
-4400 IAANLV
+4400 I
-4406 YGGHVADLADLEA
+4406 ADLADLEA

-4441 LSDIIHIPS
+4441 LSDIIHIPG
-4450 RCDLS
+4450 RFDLS

-4481 GLAEELVKV
+4481 GLAGELVKV
-4490 HSHTL
+4490 HSRTL

-4503 KPFGRVWSTNKL
+4503 KPFGRVRSTNEL
-4515 THPALLPDFTQAR
+4515 THPALLPDFNQAR

-4536 SLGRKDDIRVVSVGA
+4536 SLGRMDDIRVVSVGA

-4558 YFLQAEWDGL
+4558 NFLQAEWDGL

-4585 SKPTVSSLLT
+4585 SKPTVSSLLN

-4608 LKAYLCDKATSGP
+4608 LKAYLCDEATSGP

-4648 QRDISNISLHFQV
+4648 QRDISNVSLHFQV
-4661 LSATTSPAS
+4661 LSAATSPAS

-4700 PQPCLL
+4700 PQPCIL

-4739 PLYLDREHGDSRY
+4739 PLYLDGEHGDRRY

-4759 IITRVPLLAKL
+4759 IIARVPLVAKL

-4778 RVRLVSTL
+4778 RVRL